1 MQKASSG
8 FERAKVVQQE
18 LEQEKERADK
28 AEEENAQFA
37 QSLREARAEVEA
49 LRGENADLRKRSEEV
64 EHGLSEQLTA
74 AEAKAEAEYD
84 RAVLEVTED
93 YKAQMPTVQDTI
105 WETAWRRC
113 LTKLG
118 VDESSPHWVNMELPS
133 EMAAVQDQLA
143 DETPPVPGAQS
154 GTPLEQTHMEE
165 NTTAEAADGAAGGNP
180 DPTLATDAQRLSEE
194 A

>member
-8 FERAKVVQQE
+8 FERAKVMQQE
-18 LEQEKERADK
+18 LEKEKERAER
-28 AEEENAQFA
+28 AEEENAQFS

-49 LRGENADLRKRSEEV
+49 LKGENADLRKRSEEV
-64 EHGLSEQLTA
+64 EHGLSDQLTA

-105 WETAWRRC
+105 WGTAWRRC

-118 VDESSPHWVNMELPS
+118 VDESSPHWANMELPS
-133 EMAAVQDQLA
+133 EMAAVQDRLA
-143 DETPPVPGAQS
+143 DQTPPDP
-154 GTPLEQTHMEE
+154 
-165 NTTAEAADGAAGGNP
+165 EAADGIAVGNE
-180 DPTLATDAQRLSEE
+180 DPTHATDAQRLSEE